1 MAKLLETCQRC
12 GWSHQLSFV
21 YHGGV
26 PVEHPLCPSCGDG
39 LRWEYTFEDAEAG
52 GSAAA
57 LRAAI
62 ALDDVGLPEDRSPR
76 TLHLQARIEQALE
89 AHTGSALRFTNI
101 GGHVDLELRPY
112 IDAARGV
119 AGAKVVAC
127 VGQAVSSTGLLEL
140 LGGINA
146 QLQQGAISAHAHAYG
161 APPGAASLHPFGTPV
176 SLLYQHVIPEAELE
190 SGAWVGQW
198 EAAGAQAQW
207 AARLFAQTARLDHPL
222 ALAPRDAY
230 PVGPDYDGD
239 DRSAERLEREVLE
252 PLLRFAPD
260 ADEIRERLQRY
271 LEALGLEATPD
282 PRGVLTFACDSA
294 RVEVATV
301 ERGGRLLVSF
311 SAVLL
316 SELDL
321 HRMAAQDAELLPRLL
336 THLNDQ
342 LLLGRCVLEPQ
353 PGASAHRIVYETTLL
368 SADLDLSELAVTLAV
383 VAEQADAM
391 DDLLQEGLGGLRAD
405 QVEALTAHRR
415 QEGPPPCDVR
425 PLLARLEARQVP
437 GVRQIGAEIARTLL
451 AESLEELR
459 LPVTLDAE
467 GNAWFSFGSARLCA
481 HLWEDNRATWLTLSS
496 PVLRNLER
504 VEGVAVALNDLN
516 RAIPTGAFALQ
527 EDRHILLVQTLP
539 ADDLAVEELAYAL
552 VTLGELADHYDNI
565 LQESFGGQLAAE
577 PRPTP

>member
-52 GSAAA
+52 GSGAA

-62 ALDDVGLPEDRSPR
+62 ALDEVGLPEDRSPR
-76 TLHLQARIEQALE
+76 VLRLQARIEQALE
-89 AHTGSALRFTNI
+89 AQTGSALRFTNI
-101 GGHVDLELRPY
+101 GGHVDLEIRPY
-112 IDAARGV
+112 VDAARGV

-127 VGQAVSSTGLLEL
+127 VGQAVSSAGLREL
-140 LGGINA
+140 LVGINA
-146 QLQQGAISAHAHAYG
+146 QLQQGAISAHAHPYG
-161 APPGAASLHPFGTPV
+161 APPGAASLQPFGTPV
-176 SLLYQHVIPEAELE
+176 SLLYQHVIPEADLE
-190 SGAWVGQW
+190 SGAWVAQW

-207 AARLFAQTARLDHPL
+207 VARLFAQTARLDQPL
-222 ALAPRDAY
+222 ALAPRAAH
-230 PVGPDYDGD
+230 PVGPAYDEGE
-239 DRSAERLEREVLE
+239 RSAETLEREVLE

-260 ADEIRERLQRY
+260 ADEIRERLQSHMA
-271 LEALGLEATPD
+271 ALSLDVAPD
-282 PRGVLTFACDSA
+282 ARGVYTFACDSA
-294 RVEVATV
+294 RVEVASV

-321 HRMAAQDAELLPRLL
+321 QRMAAQDAELLPRLL

-342 LLLGRCVLEPQ
+342 LLLGRCVLEAQ
-353 PGASAHRIVYETTLL
+353 PGAAHRIVYETTLL

-405 QVEALTAHRR
+405 QVESLTTHRR
-415 QEGPPPCDVR
+415 QDGPPPCDVR

-437 GVRQIGAEIARTLL
+437 GVRQIGAEIARVLL

-459 LPVTLDAE
+459 LPVTQDAE
-467 GNAWFSFGSARLCA
+467 GNAWFTFGSARLCA

-577 PRPTP
+577 PRPTA